1 MSGHLTNP
9 TPDTQT
15 EPDPLHHHAV
25 ASSREVLPGRSSA
38 WSLTLKSNW
47 LVQQQQQQQ
56 LALKEGV
63 NSISKEI
70 ATWEIRAGMRDETR
84 AATEVELATGN
95 SKRAVSEVD
104 VGTDLQ
110 WTRSYHR
117 CTLEKRSEYSRNRK
131 SENRFDQNLH
141 SRRPGERQ
149 DDIQ

>member
-1 MSGHLTNP
+1 MSWHLTNP

-47 LVQQQQQQQ
+47 LVQQQQHQQQ

-70 ATWEIRAGMRDETR
+70 ATWESRAGMRDETR
-84 AATEVELATGN
+84 DATEVELATGN
-95 SKRAVSEVD
+95 SE
-104 VGTDLQ
+104 
-110 WTRSYHR
+110 RSA
-117 CTLEKRSEYSRNRK
+117 S
-131 SENRFDQNLH
+131 
-141 SRRPGERQ
+141 
-149 DDIQ
+149 